1 MYFNKITTISNI
13 MAIIRIVCIG
23 VEVILQRTF
32 MVIVIKQTIIAIVAI
47 IMIMRENKEVY
58 SSILSRVLYESIFN
72 SPYIEKAG
80 FNPPFVKVY

>member
-1 MYFNKITTISNI
+1 MYFNRITTISNI
-13 MAIIRIVCIG
+13 MAIIRIICIG
-23 VEVILQRTF
+23 VEVILQMAF

-47 IMIMRENKEVY
+47 VMIMRENKEVY

-72 SPYIEKAG
+72 SPYIKKAG

>member
-1 MYFNKITTISNI
+1 M
-13 MAIIRIVCIG
+13 G
-23 VEVILQRTF
+23 VEVILQMAF

-47 IMIMRENKEVY
+47 IMIMKENKEVY
-58 SSILSRVLYESIFN
+58 SSILSRVLYEGIFN